1 MRKEVSM
8 IIDTENLN
16 SLSLPEV
23 AALLLLY
30 DKRVEKS
37 KTVFEVRDTD
47 LDKLFS
53 RLKEKGFIVSSIYA
67 TDQNT
72 KPPFQHVCYS
82 LIEAGK
88 RALADN
94 CVSNK
99 HILKTANKEAI
110 KKRCDLLAPK
120 LMEIYPLGKKPGTSL
135 VWRGY
140 KTGVSEKLQKLIE
153 GGNDFTDEEAITA
166 TQAYVTGFNGIYTN
180 MRILPYFLSKN
191 EIVGGEVKK
200 TCDFMSY
207 VEDIRSNPT
216 QSSMKQDWD
225 VALR

>member
-1 MRKEVSM
+1 M

-37 KTVFEVRDTD
+37 RTVLEVKDTD
-47 LDKLFS
+47 LDRLF
-53 RLKEKGFIVSSIYA
+53 RGLEEKGFIVSSIYA

-82 LIEAGK
+82 LIEAG
-88 RALADN
+88 RQALANN

-99 HILKTANKEAI
+99 NILKTVNKEAI
-110 KKRCDLLAPK
+110 KKRCDSLAPK

-140 KTGVSEKLQKLIE
+140 QGGVSEKLQKLIE
-153 GGNDFTDEEAITA
+153 RGNDFTDEEAIAA
-166 TQAYVTGFNGIYTN
+166 TEAYVAGFNGIYTN

-207 VEDIRSNPT
+207 VEDIRNNPT
-216 QSSMKQDWD
+216 QNTMKQDWE
-225 VALR
+225 VSLK

>member
-1 MRKEVSM
+1 M
-8 IIDTENLN
+8 IIDTENL
-16 SLSLPEV
+16 STLSLPEI
-23 AALLLLY
+23 ALLLLLY

-37 KTVFEVRDTD
+37 KTVVEVKDTD
-47 LDKLFS
+47 IEGLFS
-53 RLKEKGFIVSSIYA
+53 SLEEKGFILSSIYA

-82 LIEAGK
+82 LIEAGR

-99 HILKTANKEAI
+99 NVLKTANKEAI
-110 KKRCDLLAPK
+110 RKRCDELAPK
-120 LMEIYPLGKKPGTSL
+120 LMELYPAGKKPGTSL
-135 VWRGY
+135 MWRGSSSI
-140 KTGVSEKLQKLIE
+140 VSNKLQKIIE
-153 GGNDFTDEEAITA
+153 NGSTFTDEEAISA
-166 TQAYVTGFNGIYTN
+166 TKSYVGGFNGIYTN

-200 TCDFMSY
+200 SCDFMSY
-207 VEDIRSNPT
+207 VEDLRSNPS
-216 QSSMKQDWD
+216 QNSLSRDWD

>member
-1 MRKEVSM
+1 M

-16 SLSLPEV
+16 TLSLHEV

-37 KTVFEVRDTD
+37 RTVVEIRDAD
-47 LDKLFS
+47 LTKLFS
-53 RLKEKGFIVSSIYA
+53 SLEEKGLIVSSIYA

-82 LIEAGK
+82 LIEAGR

-99 HILKTANKEAI
+99 AVLKTANKEAI
-110 KKRCDLLAPK
+110 RKRCDELAPK
-120 LMEIYPLGKKPGTSL
+120 LIELYPAGKKPGTSL
-135 VWRGY
+135 MWRGSSSI
-140 KTGVSEKLQKLIE
+140 VSNKLQKLIE
-153 GGNDFTDEEAITA
+153 GGSVFTDEEAIAA
-166 TQAYVTGFNGIYTN
+166 TKSYVGGFNGIYTN

-200 TCDFMSY
+200 SCDFMSY
-207 VEDIRSNPT
+207 VEDLRSNPSQT
-216 QSSMKQDWD
+216 SLSRDWD